1 MEAGSTGNSNTAY
14 TGKRKCCDKAEYE
27 VYHEFFKRNLFI
39 VADGKDLQHNSC

>member
-1 MEAGSTGNSNTAY
+1 MEALETQTQA
-14 TGKRKCCDKAEYE
+14 TQEKEKCCDKAEYE